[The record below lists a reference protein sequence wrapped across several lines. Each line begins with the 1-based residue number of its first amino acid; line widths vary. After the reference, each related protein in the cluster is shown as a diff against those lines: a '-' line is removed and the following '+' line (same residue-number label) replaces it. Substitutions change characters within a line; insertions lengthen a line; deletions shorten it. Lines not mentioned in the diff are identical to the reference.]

1 MRQTLRRLRPKLRRL
16 IARSWI
22 PLTLLLSAVRPSPP
36 RSGER
41 RDLVFRL
48 RRQHARQRLSGP
60 TRHPAARAL
69 FGPHQGLSTAL
80 QSGRPAQG
88 QGCTSE
94 PVSRSEGKGM
104 GRALSHHEARPIAL
118 GLDGRSTR
126 AGVSRSDRHRPETA
140 EFDELWH
147 ARSLRVQAVW
157 CEPDFRGRVP
167 SPSASDRVCGSTQ
180 IPTVIGHPVSG
191 RLN

>member
-1 MRQTLRRLRPKLRRL
+1 MARCCSIPLMCVTTTADAPNIKT
-16 IARSWI
+16 IAAQAAPADREVLDT
-22 PLTLLLSAVRPSPP
+22 LTLLLSAVRPSPP

-94 PVSRSEGKGM
+94 LCPDP
-104 GRALSHHEARPIAL
+104 RAKVWGVLHRITRR
-118 GLDGRSTR
+118 GL
-126 AGVSRSDRHRPETA
+126 
-140 EFDELWH
+140 
-147 ARSLRVQAVW
+147 LR
-157 CEPDFRGRVP
+157 
-167 SPSASDRVCGSTQ
+167 
-180 IPTVIGHPVSG
+180 
-191 RLN
+191 